1 MGYNYQTN
9 IVCLEWTQYYAY
21 LCMVIIMKKYS
32 RIFLVVII
40 VLFCEG
46 VFAATQSQP
55 ELGDPYSE
63 VLPIKQEDVI
73 GFSSYRR
80 LQKYNYINNDPLVSS
95 YINYIGNLL
104 SRNLMDDMRAYRFF
118 IVQSNDI
125 NAFALPGGFIGINV
139 GLIKLTEN
147 EAQLASVVAHE
158 IAHVKLRHTAEMIAN
173 SNVNSIPM
181 WIGIFAGIFSGNAKA
196 SMAAIQAG
204 IGMSAQKNVNLV
216 RSNEVEADNLGL
228 EILSN
233 ANFKTDEMAKL
244 FKLMEISTGDIQKN
258 LSYLSTHPMYENR
271 IANIKSSAKND
282 NSQIKNSTNDFLYI
296 KNIMETLTTADIN
309 NSIKNIKNKNI
320 FSAHKLS
327 LLYLRKSDYKEAYK
341 TLIPYYKKSP
351 DNLYITILFAK
362 TLVGL
367 NQVDESINVLN
378 KLKNIHPLN
387 KTVPLLLSEILI
399 EHNIKIDYAEKLLQP
414 LESHYIL
421 NPNYYRLMSKLY
433 SKKNSIFKSN
443 IYLSEYYV
451 LLDNIDLSIDVLSNA
466 INSNKTSPL
475 EKRRLD
481 EKKTSIICR
490 YRRPLEP
497 IFGEKTCN

>member
-1 MGYNYQTN
+1 
-9 IVCLEWTQYYAY
+9 
-21 LCMVIIMKKYS
+21 MVVIMKKYS

-40 VLFCEG
+40 VLFCKN
-46 VFAATQSQP
+46 VLSATQSQP

-63 VLPIKQEDVI
+63 VLPIKQEDII

-80 LQKYNYINNDPLVSS
+80 LQKYNYINNNPLVSS

-104 SRNLMDDMRAYRFF
+104 SRNLMDDMRDYRFF
-118 IVQSNDI
+118 IVQSNEI
-125 NAFALPGGFIGINV
+125 NAFALPGGFIGINI
-139 GLIKLTEN
+139 GLIKLAEN
-147 EAQLASVVAHE
+147 EAQLASVMAHE

-204 IGMSAQKNVNLV
+204 IGISAQQNVNLV

-233 ANFKTDEMAKL
+233 ANFKTSEMAKL
-244 FKLMEISTGDIQKN
+244 FNLMEMSTGDIQRS

-271 IANIKSSAKND
+271 IANIKSSAKHD
-282 NSQIKNSTNDFLYI
+282 NSQIENSTNDFLYI
-296 KNIMETLTTADIN
+296 KNIMEVLTLSDIN
-309 NSIKNIKNKNI
+309 NSIRNIKNKNI
-320 FSAHKLS
+320 LSSHKLG
-327 LLYLRKSDYKEAYK
+327 LLYLRKSDYKKAYE
-341 TLIPYYKKSP
+341 TLIPYYKTNS
-351 DNLYITILFAK
+351 DNLYISILFAR
-362 TLVGL
+362 TLAGL
-367 NQVDESINVLN
+367 NEIDESINVLN

-387 KTVPLLLSEILI
+387 KTVPLLLSETLI
-399 EHNIKIDYAEKLLQP
+399 ENNIRTDYAEKLLKP
-414 LESHYIL
+414 LENHYRL

-433 SKKNSIFKSN
+433 AEKNSIFKSN

-466 INSNKTSPL
+466 INSNKTSSSEKIRL
-475 EKRRLD
+475 GEKRTAL
-481 EKKTSIICR
+481 ICR
-490 YRRPLEP
+490 YKRPLEP